1 MGVKAVLELRKSIS
15 FTSPEHT
22 ADPCQSSPYVISMVQ
37 FGIKGLPSLV
47 NALIMTSVLSCGNN
61 VVYSS
66 VRTLHGLAVDGK
78 APAIF
83 AKCNRFGIPVY
94 SVIAALAFCLLSLLQ
109 LGNGSATVLQW
120 LVGICTASYMINYF
134 STVVTYLH
142 FYAALKRQGI
152 DRKTLPYR
160 GYFQPYAA
168 YYAVV
173 MTFIVTLLLGYTVF
187 INGQWDVTTFCTSYL
202 MIPFFAV
209 AFVFWKVFK
218 RTHYVRPGE
227 ADLQLGGVKAQIDL
241 YETLYELPKRGKISG
256 WLNSWFE

>member
-1 MGVKAVLELRKSIS
+1 
-15 FTSPEHT
+15 
-22 ADPCQSSPYVISMVQ
+22 
-37 FGIKGLPSLV
+37 
-47 NALIMTSVLSCGNN
+47 
-61 VVYSS
+61 
-66 VRTLHGLAVDGK
+66 
-78 APAIF
+78 
-83 AKCNRFGIPVY
+83 
-94 SVIAALAFCLLSLLQ
+94 
-109 LGNGSATVLQW
+109 
-120 LVGICTASYMINYF
+120 MINYF

-202 MIPFFAV
+202 MIPFFVV